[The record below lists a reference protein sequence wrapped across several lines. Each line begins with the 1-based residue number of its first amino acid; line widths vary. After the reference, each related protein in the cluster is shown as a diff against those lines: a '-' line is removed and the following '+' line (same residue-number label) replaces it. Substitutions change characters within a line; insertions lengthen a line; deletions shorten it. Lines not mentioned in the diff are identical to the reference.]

1 MELPALRWNALT
13 PARFSAPTSNQRTGV
28 SALHPGS
35 QGREPSDNPPAFRL
49 VSRGT
54 ARHSLGCM
62 SRNFA
67 RLVLVSTLGFFAVF
81 FVWPIL
87 QVLKGGFVDAN
98 GRLTFAYLASL
109 LTDPIYL
116 GGLANSFLLALT
128 TTLFA
133 LLLAVPLALVTDR
146 FVFPGKG
153 LLGSLVLVPM
163 ILPPFVG
170 AIGLKQ
176 ILGQY
181 GALNACLIDLGLRPH
196 GWTFDWLGA
205 NQFLGVAL
213 VNAFSLYPIIYL
225 NTVAALANIDPAMEE
240 AAENLGCVGLRRF
253 ARITLPLIKSGL
265 FAGGTIV
272 FIWAFTDLGVP
283 LIFDYS
289 RVTSVQI
296 FYGLKDI
303 GGNPF
308 PYALVAVMLFS
319 SVLFYAVGKGLF
331 GRDHHAMMAKATSSG
346 GPKPLPRGRAWLC
359 TALFGLVI
367 LLAILP
373 HVGVVLVAFS
383 TDWYATVLPRD
394 FTLHNFSVALGH
406 DLTVPAIANS
416 LKYASVSTV
425 IDLLLGIALAYVIV
439 RSKVAGRQIL
449 DFLAMMPLAVPG
461 LVLAFGYVAMSQ
473 DGKFFSFLNSTRDPT
488 ILLIIAYS
496 IRRLPYVVRSAAA
509 GFQQTSETLEE
520 AAQNLGCPP
529 LKSVFRITLPLI
541 MANLIAG
548 GLLAFSF
555 AMLEVSDSLVLAQKQ
570 AYYPITKAI
579 YELFQLLGNGKLIA
593 SALGVWAMV
602 FLGIVIA
609 GMTILLGKKLGA
621 IFRI

>member
-1 MELPALRWNALT
+1 
-13 PARFSAPTSNQRTGV
+13 
-28 SALHPGS
+28 
-35 QGREPSDNPPAFRL
+35 
-49 VSRGT
+49 
-54 ARHSLGCM
+54 M

-67 RLVLVSTLGFFAVF
+67 RLIFALTLGFFAVF
-81 FVWPIL
+81 FLWPIL
-87 QVLKGGFVDAN
+87 QVLKGGFIDAN
-98 GRLTFAYLASL
+98 GRLTVAYLASL

-133 LLLAVPLALVTDR
+133 LGIAVPLALVTDR
-146 FVFPGKG
+146 YVFPGKG

-170 AIGLKQ
+170 AIGIKQ

-181 GALNACLIDLGLRPH
+181 GALNALLIDLGLRPH

-213 VNAFSLYPIIYL
+213 VNALSLYPIIYL
-225 NTVAALANIDPAMEE
+225 NAVAALANIDPAMEE

-253 ARITLPLIKSGL
+253 WRITLPLIKSGL

-319 SVLFYAVGKGLF
+319 SVLFYALGKGLF
-331 GRDHHAMMAKATSSG
+331 GRDNHAMMAKATSSG
-346 GPKPLPRGRAWLC
+346 GPKPLSRGRAWLC
-359 TALFGLVI
+359 TALFGFVTFI
-367 LLAILP
+367 AVLP
-373 HVGVVLVAFS
+373 HLGVVLVAFS

-394 FTLHNFSVALGH
+394 FTLHNFSIALGH

-416 LKYASVSTV
+416 LKYASISTV

-473 DGKFFSFLNSTRDPT
+473 DGKYFSFLNSTRDPT

-529 LKSVFRITLPLI
+529 LKAVFRITLPLI

-579 YELFQLLGNGKLIA
+579 YELFQLLGDGKLIA

-602 FLGIVIA
+602 FLGIAIA
-609 GMTILLGKKLGA
+609 GMSILLGKKLGA
-621 IFRI
+621 IFRV